1 MRDKD
6 ILDLLAKAKESVKA
20 SDSLGTVA
28 RIFFSRVSLKRFRW
42 RLRIVYRKVVVV
54 CRVKTKGET
63 NLKTQ
68 TSCIRNRYVAE
79 TQTDKR
85 ETDLSN
91 NPFIYRAV
99 RCEAFIRIPRS
110 DSGV

>member
-1 MRDKD
+1 MKDKD

-28 RIFFSRVSLKRFRW
+28 RIFFTRVSLKRFRW

-63 NLKTQ
+63 N
-68 TSCIRNRYVAE
+68 IRNRYVAE
-79 TQTDKR
+79 TQTNKR

-91 NPFIYRAV
+91 DPFIYRAV